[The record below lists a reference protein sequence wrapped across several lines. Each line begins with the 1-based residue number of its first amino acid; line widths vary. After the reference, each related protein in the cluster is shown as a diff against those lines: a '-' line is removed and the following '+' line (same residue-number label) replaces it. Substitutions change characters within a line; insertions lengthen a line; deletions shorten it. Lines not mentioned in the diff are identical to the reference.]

1 MTHLRFQERNPV
13 GSARSIE
20 EPLLHASGFR
30 EYDARWIVDRD
41 VNLAGLVC
49 LGRAF
54 GTLLR
59 ELDPGVRQVVLGH
72 DYRSY
77 SQPCAHAV
85 GLGLVGAG
93 LEVADIGLATTPM
106 AYFAQFH
113 LGIPALAQVTASHN
127 ENGWTGVKMGHG
139 LARTLGP
146 EEMDRL
152 RCLALEGKVRERTGG
167 GYRTVSGVKRAY
179 VEDLLSGGRLK
190 TPRKVVLAT
199 GHGTAGPVS
208 EEVLEGVGCEVIPLH
223 TDLDWTFPHGNPNPE
238 SESFLRALC
247 EAVAEAGEAL
257 GLGLDG
263 DGDRIGV
270 VDEDARTLYADKVGL
285 LLARWVAADVPDPR
299 FVVDVK
305 CTGLVADPQ
314 VLPGRVTWEKTGH
327 SYIKRAVERENAHL
341 GFERSGHFFFRPPYG
356 RGYDDGLLSA
366 LLLLR
371 MLDAGG
377 RTLKDLANDLPVTYP
392 SPNYQPHVDDA
403 RKYEVVEQIVRGFEA
418 LAATGGSLAGVPVIR
433 VLTLNGGRAEC
444 ADGSWLL
451 VRASSNRP
459 SLVVM
464 AESRSGPERTRALIA
479 DAGRMLAGIPGVAP
493 LDETTAG

>member
-1 MTHLRFQERNPV
+1 MTRRRFQERSPA
-13 GSARSIE
+13 GSARSVR

-30 EYDARWIVDRD
+30 EYDARWRMDQD
-41 VNLAGLVC
+41 VNLAGLTR

-54 GTLLR
+54 GALLL
-59 ELDPGVRQVVLGH
+59 ELDSGAREVVLGH

-85 GLGLVGAG
+85 GLGLAGAG

-113 LGIPALAQVTASHN
+113 LGIPALAQITASHN

-152 RCLALEGKVRERTGG
+152 RVLALETDPDWRPGG
-167 GYRTVSGVKRAY
+167 GYRQVEGVERAY
-179 VEDLLSGGRLK
+179 VADLISGGPLG
-190 TPRKVVLAT
+190 TPRRVVLAT
-199 GHGTAGPVS
+199 AHGTPGPVALD
-208 EEVLEGVGCEVIPLH
+208 VLRGLGCEVIPLH
-223 TDLDWTFPHGNPNPE
+223 ADLDWDFPHGNPNPE
-238 SESFLRALC
+238 SESFLAALR
-247 EAVAEAGEAL
+247 EAVVAAGGAL

-263 DGDRIGV
+263 DGDRLGV
-270 VDEDARTLYADKVGL
+270 VDEAGRVLYADKVGL
-285 LLARWVAADVPDPR
+285 LLARRVASRVSDPR

-305 CTGLVADPQ
+305 CTGLVSDPA

-327 SYIKRAVERENAHL
+327 SYIKAAVAREGAHL
-341 GFERSGHFFFRPPYG
+341 GFERSGHFFFRPPFG

-366 LLLLR
+366 AHLLR
-371 MLDAGG
+371 LLDEAG
-377 RTLKDLANDLPVTYP
+377 RSLTDLADELPPTWQ
-392 SPNYQPHVDDA
+392 SPNFQPHVDDA
-403 RKYEVVEQIVRGFEA
+403 RKYEAVEEVRRELEA
-418 LAATGGSLAGVPVIR
+418 LAAAGGSLAGVPVVR
-433 VLTLNGGRAEC
+433 VITLNGARAEC

-459 SLVVM
+459 SLVVI
-464 AESRSGPERTRALIA
+464 AESRTGQARMDALVA
-479 DAGRMLAGIPGVAP
+479 EAGRMLARIPGVAP
-493 LDETTAG
+493 LDGATAG